1 MDTGTSSWETRWFGL
16 SDEAREMWTDGGH
29 IWDDIALARLQLSSF
44 PFLLTFV
51 DFSTFR
57 KPQDHVAKS

>member
-1 MDTGTSSWETRWFGL
+1 MDAVTSSWETRWFGI

-29 IWDDIALARLQLSSF
+29 VWDDITLARLQLSIF
-44 PFLLTFV
+44 LFLLTFV